1 MARTVDGCVRM
12 MEVLVPGFEPREH
25 PTPRVGVAWLD
36 HCEPLVAARVREVA
50 QELGA
55 RPVDLPLDPGTYP
68 LFMREVAD
76 VHRDLFADHADEYG
90 DNVRI
95 KIERCLTVADAEVEK
110 ARQAREVYRE
120 AAEAALEG
128 IDVLLTPTLAL
139 GPPPADVPE
148 LEVRET
154 LIRFTYPF
162 NLLGWPALA
171 LPAGTTEDALP
182 ASVQLVA
189 RPGEES
195 LLLSIGA
202 SLERGTA

>member
-1 MARTVDGCVRM
+1 MLEA
-12 MEVLVPGFEPREH
+12 LVPGFELEEH
-25 PTPRVGVAWLD
+25 PEPRVGVAWIE
-36 HCEPLVAARVREVA
+36 HCEPGIAERVGAAAAKLDA
-50 QELGA
+50 Q
-55 RPVDLPLDPGTYP
+55 PIDFPLERDSYP

-90 DNVRI
+90 ENVRV
-95 KIERCLTVADAEVEK
+95 KIERCLAVTDAEVEA
-110 ARQAREVYRE
+110 ARRAREAYRT
-120 AAEAALEG
+120 AAETALDG
-128 IDVLLTPTLAL
+128 IDVLLTPTL
-139 GPPPADVPE
+139 GFVPPPADVPE
-148 LEVRET
+148 LEVREG

-171 LPAGTTEDALP
+171 LPAGTTDEALP

-195 LLLSIGA
+195 FLLATGA